1 MKITKQR
8 LKEIIKEE
16 LEESL
21 NPEWDKASKIQSDM
35 VRLADE
41 LLASEKADWVMTL
54 GDHGIVQALRSQVE
68 WLEKR
73 LAEKFT
79 PEEPEDEDP
88 DVEPLVLPKVTPDV
102 LKRMKQGMHRVKTTC
117 KWEKE

>member
-1 MKITKQR
+1 MKITKAR

-16 LEESL
+16 LESL
-21 NPEWDKASKIQSDM
+21 NPEWDKASKIQSDI

-41 LLASEKADWVMTL
+41 LLASENADWVMTL
-54 GDHGIVQALRSQVE
+54 GDRGIVQALRSQVE

-79 PEEPEDEDP
+79 PEEPEDEISD
-88 DVEPLVLPKVTPDV
+88 EETLVLPRLDYDPLSLDDP
-102 LKRMKQGMHRVKTTC
+102 RA
-117 KWEKE
+117 EKMRKIARGNR